1 MIGKIDRTFT
11 DEEERALGI
20 PPEQAGGE
28 EEWVDTADILPRVMR
43 DLELMACLYQMHN
56 FHQRQKELI
65 ASARASIKEAI
76 RLEAQAAKQQG
87 GDSQ

>member
-1 MIGKIDRTFT
+1 MIGKINRTLT

-20 PPEQAGGE
+20 PLEQAGAE
-28 EEWVDTADILPRVMR
+28 EGWVDTADNLTRVMR

-56 FHQRQKELI
+56 FHPRQKELI
-65 ASARASIKEAI
+65 ATARASI
-76 RLEAQAAKQQG
+76 RLEAQTAKQQG